1 MNRPFRV
8 PPSLCIKTRGSSQ
21 LLIWKWFFIVVQIKL
36 IFTRKFVR
44 LASFW
49 KWGFLELG
57 SGLLKHDVWYS
68 FTRIAKTLAVK
79 YITVVP
85 LLNTKNSSFTD
96 SSLGPLTCKTSDNLN
111 FYNTNTSVMRMVYGR
126 FATSRFAACH
136 QQGVKLCRGL
146 NFTRKWIYFMM

>member
-1 MNRPFRV
+1 MTCGI
-8 PPSLCIKTRGSSQ
+8 LLHESQ
-21 LLIWKWFFIVVQIKL
+21 
-36 IFTRKFVR
+36 
-44 LASFW
+44 
-49 KWGFLELG
+49 
-57 SGLLKHDVWYS
+57 
-68 FTRIAKTLAVK
+68 KTLAVK

-126 FATSRFAACH
+126 FATSRFATSRFAACH

-146 NFTRKWIYFMM
+146 NFTRK